1 MDSINVRKIVFD
13 LPEDVEMVFVE
24 DDPEMSYT
32 FLGTWFMLPYLEPYL
47 MRSIN
52 EAIPLVKDK
61 QLVED
66 MRRFVQQEGQHYQQ
80 HARAND
86 VLRKRNPRYAGLK
99 PLEEQMSAEFKRFT
113 KEKSLKFNLA
123 YAEGFE
129 CMTSAHSSAQ
139 IETGMFAK
147 PGNALRI
154 LAQWHVMEELEHRT
168 VAFDAYKAIGGGY
181 LYRLFVGLWAQFH
194 FARWGLRLTKVMKEA
209 DAEVFEK
216 YNNPASIARR
226 DAARKTYWKNALPR
240 WLAIYT
246 PWYSPRKL
254 RLPANFE
261 ATQQV
266 YSDMAFRAQP
276 QSNTPQ
282 EKMA

>member
-1 MDSINVRKIVFD
+1 MSDINVRKIVFD
-13 LPEDVEMVFVE
+13 LPEDVDMVFVE

-52 EAIPLVKDK
+52 AALPMISDP
-61 QLVED
+61 QLAAD
-66 MRRFVQQEGQHYQQ
+66 MRGFVQQEGQHYQQ

-86 VLRKRNPRYAGLK
+86 MLRKRNPGYAGLK
-99 PLEEQMSAEFKRFT
+99 PLEEQMNAEFNRFT
-113 KEKSLKFNLA
+113 KDKSLKFNLA

-129 CMTSAHSSAQ
+129 CMTSAHASAQ

-147 PGNALRI
+147 PGNAFRS
-154 LAQWHVMEELEHRT
+154 LALWHVMEELEHRT

-181 LYRLFVGLWAQFH
+181 FYRLCVGLWAQFH
-194 FARWGLRLTKVMKEA
+194 FARWGMRLTKVMKDA
-209 DAEVFEK
+209 DADVFAK
-216 YNNPASIARR
+216 YDTSDCKARR
-226 DAARKTYWKNALPR
+226 DAARKKYWAVALPR

-254 RLPANFE
+254 RLPTNFE
-261 ATQQV
+261 ATQKRF
-266 YSDMAFRAQP
+266 SDMAAAP
-276 QSNTPQ
+276 QT
-282 EKMA
+282 